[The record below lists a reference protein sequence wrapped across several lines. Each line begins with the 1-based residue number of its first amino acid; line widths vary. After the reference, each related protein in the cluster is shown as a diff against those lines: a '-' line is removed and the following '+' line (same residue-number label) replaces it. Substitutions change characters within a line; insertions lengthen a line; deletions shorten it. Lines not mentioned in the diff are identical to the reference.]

1 MLSGPDTLEGSW
13 SVLYFKA
20 WCELTHPKRE
30 IEIKEEI
37 KEKIKNWES
46 FMVLKKMMDNSF
58 FGTISKGY
66 ATHKSIYKKRIIGC
80 PN

>member
-1 MLSGPDTLEGSW
+1 MLSGPDTPEGSL
-13 SVLYFKA
+13 SLLYFKA
-20 WCELTHPKRE
+20 WCELTHSKRE
-30 IEIKEEI
+30 IEIKE
-37 KEKIKNWES
+37 KIKNCES